1 MAYVVVFFF
10 LIERAK
16 NEIFFFFFFFFF
28 NLRISSFE
36 INFSEIN
43 YMIKISQGWF
53 NEDENNFDTNILTSS
68 TISATMQKKL
78 ASAWQNLQ

>member
-1 MAYVVVFFF
+1 MAHVFFF
-10 LIERAK
+10 SNQRGKKWNNI
-16 NEIFFFFFFFFF
+16 FFF
-28 NLRISSFE
+28 NLRIPSFE
-36 INFSEIN
+36 INFSEIY

-53 NEDENNFDTNILTSS
+53 NEDENNFDTNILTSL